1 MPIMYIVILVIV
13 ALIIIFLY
21 FIEPLITR
29 QKLKNNNE
37 HGSARWATKK
47 EIDEKFRKE
56 EVSHIVKSGFDLPKK
71 NCPECNSILF
81 GDGHNLNYKNTFN
94 RELDCIDIRTC
105 EEGVKL
111 ATQII
116 KEEYDALPIIS
127 SDKTYRWC
135 FNPGKKLYEILKDV
149 DNPEEYYGIEKY
161 FETNDYKMILDY
173 ERVLL
178 ISDGLVNELYE
189 LSRDRQI
196 SINDIPIYKSQ
207 IFKNDR
213 VYVDN
218 YRINIDIPDLIKND
232 DSKDKSFYNLVRSG
246 VNPWDAYVPNIPNYG
261 AKNKCFF

>member
-1 MPIMYIVILVIV
+1 MPVHY
-13 ALIIIFLY
+13 Y
-21 FIEPLITR
+21 CKKCGYTR
-29 QKLKNNNE
+29 KTN
-37 HGSARWATKK
+37 
-47 EIDEKFRKE
+47 
-56 EVSHIVKSGFDLPKK
+56 IVKSGFDLPKK

-232 DSKDKSFYNLVRSG
+232 DSKDKSFYNLVRDFG
-246 VNPWDAYVPNIPNYG
+246 KKQIYNN
-261 AKNKCFF
+261 AKNELEFDIYDVDSLYEMKKKYHLFPRSHNIEYLIIVLKHLYLKHNYK